1 MGLGAAAAAAEA
13 PFNITQ
19 NVAGAL
25 IGIPLVYAV
34 RRAYP
39 PINQIGFGKT
49 WEEA

>member
-1 MGLGAAAAAAEA
+1 MGVGLGAAALEA
-13 PFNITQ
+13 PGNFLQ

-39 PINQIGFGKT
+39 PITQIGLGKT
-49 WEEA
+49 WKDL